1 MSIREFLKEST
12 ILALLMATPPISLL
26 ILIKIIEPKT
36 SWSSLIL
43 WATIAISWMVFVALI
58 YYRKSLKRISR

>member
-12 ILALLMATPPISLL
+12 ILALLMTTPPISLL

-36 SWSSLIL
+36 SWFSLVL
-43 WATIAISWMVFVALI
+43 WAVIAVSWMVFVALI
-58 YYRKSLKRISR
+58 YYKKSLKRISR

>member
-1 MSIREFLKEST
+1 MSIKEFFKEST
-12 ILALLMATPPISLL
+12 VLALLMTTPPISLL

-36 SWSSLIL
+36 SWFSLVL
-43 WATIAISWMVFVALI
+43 WAVIAISWMVFVALI